1 MYDSCTR
8 MRLTRAVPRLVC
20 IFGVCVTLAL
30 LVTVAMHASAKTLKP
45 GHDYSEIC
53 RKIASHLPRRHLL
66 RMPLDDTISSRA
78 WTNYLSSLDYERA
91 YFLDADIQA
100 LREYETT
107 LDDRL
112 KEGNMQ
118 FGFEAFELFKKRMSN
133 RVDFVDRLLDKGFDL
148 EKKESYNWKRD
159 EAEWVSDDEKWDDL
173 WRKKI
178 KNEYI
183 RIVVNREL
191 DAMTAAQKTNV
202 TDVVVASTNRFVQVD
217 TQSNASSSVTTD
229 QSVSDSIQGTP
240 STNALAASAIS
251 PQSPETIIRKRY
263 HQVMTILQDS
273 DSEWVLQKFLTA
285 CTQAYDPHSSY
296 LPRSAVDDFEI
307 EMKLSL
313 VGIGALL
320 RSEDGAAKIVRL
332 IPGGPA
338 HRDERDISLKPGDK
352 IIAVG
357 QGGDPPVDVLHWP
370 LHKIV
375 DRIRGE
381 KATTVVLTVIPASD
395 PTGTK
400 TKKVDLVRDEV
411 KLEEQAASGH
421 LRDFEKA
428 DANMKLGVIGL
439 PAFYASMNQKNEDE
453 EGYRS
458 SVKDVR
464 DILWDMQTNK
474 VQGVLLDLRN
484 NGGGSLLE
492 AINMTG
498 LFISRGPTVQVKEK
512 RLKPLENKNSVIIYD
527 RPLVVLV
534 NRLSASASEIVAGA
548 LQDYGRAII
557 VGDSKTHGKGTVQ
570 TVFDVGKS
578 DDLGALKVTT
588 ASYYRISGASTQLKG
603 ITPDIVVSSPWD
615 FTETGEETLRNPIP
629 WSEELA
635 VQYDQ
640 VMDLQEIVP
649 QLRARSKERRSKDER
664 FKAYEQLLERVAALN
679 REPVLSLNV
688 DERRELAE
696 AEQRLTDLQN
706 QLASEAGNDADDDDS
721 RDLVLMEGLA
731 ILSDLVDMQEEIRR
745 YTSPIA
751 DDAPQIRD
759 SVVDWFRNNI

>member
-1 MYDSCTR
+1 MFDSCFRTR
-8 MRLTRAVPRLVC
+8 PISAVPVPLLMFSVCITLTTTTTIATRA
-20 IFGVCVTLAL
+20 G
-30 LVTVAMHASAKTLKP
+30 AKTLKP
-45 GHDYSEIC
+45 GDDYSKIC
-53 RKIASHLPRRHLL
+53 KQIASHLPRRHLL
-66 RMPLDDTISSRA
+66 RTPLNDTISSRA

-91 YFLDADIQA
+91 YFLDTDIES
-100 LREYETT
+100 LRKYETT
-107 LDDRL
+107 LDDQL
-112 KEGNMQ
+112 KVGNMQ
-118 FGFEAFELFKKRMSN
+118 FGFEAFELFKKRLSN
-133 RVDFVDRLLDKGFDL
+133 RVDFVDRMLDTGFDL
-148 EKKESYNWKRD
+148 EKDESYNWKRD
-159 EAEWVSDDEKWDDL
+159 DAEWVNDKAAWDDL

-191 DAMTAAQKTNV
+191 DAIIAARKTNV
-202 TDVVVASTNRFVQVD
+202 TDVVASTNGLASPATNVD
-217 TQSNASSSVTTD
+217 ASSPAAAEQPLTNAIANTS
-229 QSVSDSIQGTP
+229 
-240 STNALAASAIS
+240 STNAPSASESALE
-251 PQSPETIIRKRY
+251 SPESIIRKRY
-263 HQVMTILQDS
+263 RQVMTILQDS
-273 DSEWVLQKFLTA
+273 DSEWVLQKFLSA
-285 CTQAYDPHSSY
+285 CAQAYDPHSSY
-296 LPRSAVDDFEI
+296 LPRSAVEDFEI

-338 HRDERDISLKPGDK
+338 DRDKRDISLKPGDK

-357 QGGDPPVDVLHWP
+357 QADEPPVDVLHWP

-381 KATTVVLTVIPASD
+381 KATTVVLTVVPASD
-395 PTGTK
+395 PTGTTTK
-400 TKKVDLVRDEV
+400 TVDLVRDEV
-411 KLEEQAASGH
+411 KLEGQAASGRT
-421 LRDFEKA
+421 RDFKQA
-428 DANMKLGVIGL
+428 DESRRLGVIRL
-439 PAFYASMNQKNEDE
+439 PAFYASMNQKNEDAD
-453 EGYRS
+453 GYRS
-458 SVKDVR
+458 SVKDVE
-464 DILWDMQTNK
+464 DILWRMQTNN
-474 VQGVLLDLRN
+474 VQGVVLDLRN

-498 LFISRGPTVQVKEK
+498 LFIGRGPTVQVKE
-512 RLKPLENKNSVIIYD
+512 RRSLRPLEYKKPVIFCD
-527 RPLVVLV
+527 SPLVVLV

-570 TVFDVGKS
+570 TVFDVGDS

-629 WSEELA
+629 WSEETA
-635 VQYDQ
+635 VKYDK
-640 VMDLQEIVP
+640 VMDLQKVVP
-649 QLRARSKERRSKDER
+649 ELRARSKSRRSKDER
-664 FKAYEQLLERVAALN
+664 YKAYEQLLDRVATLN

-706 QLASEAGNDADDDDS
+706 QLATETENDAEDDDS

-731 ILSDLVDMQEEIRR
+731 ILSDLVGMQEEIPRF
-745 YTSPIA
+745 SSSVAEDENHIPN
-751 DDAPQIRD
+751 